1 MKLRTLFLLLSILL
15 SILLVPAFVGCG
27 GDDDDSAGDD
37 DDAAAGEALTLATY
51 NVGLAVGFVPGAVDR
66 ADKAA
71 DAIAALDADIVCV
84 QEVWNDEH
92 VDGLAAAAATA
103 FPHQFFPEASQQTD
117 AEPACT
123 ADDLD
128 PLIGCMEGSCDLECL
143 DELIDCMFA
152 SCALNFLTLEKG
164 CMECVQ
170 ANVGGTAAEIQDTCT
185 TEHTHY
191 AYGGAF
197 GTGILS
203 AYPLSG
209 IEEHLFDST
218 TNRRSLLHAVAAT
231 PQGDV
236 DVYCTHLTAV
246 FDLIP
251 YPKEEGTWAEE
262 QTAQIE
268 DMVAFIETNAAT
280 GRTVLMGDM
289 NCGPDVGSSVAD
301 QEENWELLA
310 ATGMAV
316 PYVEAEG
323 DCTFCPDNPLMG
335 ADSDDDPRVIDHV
348 LLEGF
353 EGATTAARIL
363 DEEITTVLCGAE
375 IPGAYSD
382 HYGVSVTIDAP

>member
-1 MKLRTLFLLLSILL
+1 MTIRDLLFLILAAFV
-15 SILLVPAFVGCG
+15 VPAFVGCG
-27 GDDDDSAGDD
+27 GGDDDDSSAGDD
-37 DDAAAGEALTLATY
+37 DDAAAGEALTVVTY
-51 NVGLAVGFVPGAVDR
+51 NAGLAVGFVPGAEDR
-66 ADKAA
+66 ATQVP

-84 QEVWNDEH
+84 QEVWTDEH
-92 VDGLAAAAATA
+92 VQGLATAAATA
-103 FPHQFFPEASQQTD
+103 FPHQFFPEASQLTD
-117 AEPACT
+117 AAAACT

-170 ANVGGTAAEIQDTCT
+170 ANVGGTAQEISDTCT

-203 AYPLSG
+203 AYPLSNT
-209 IEEHLFDST
+209 EEHVFDST

-251 YPKEEGTWAEE
+251 YPKEEGSWAEE

-268 DMVAFIETNAAT
+268 DMVAHIDSNATT
-280 GRTVLMGDM
+280 GQVVLMGDM

-301 QEENWELLA
+301 QEDNWELLA
-310 ATGMAV
+310 ASGMAV
-316 PYVEAEG
+316 PYVDAEG
-323 DCTFCPDNPLMG
+323 PCTFCPDNPLMG

-353 EGATTAARIL
+353 DGATTAERVL
-363 DEEITTVLCGAE
+363 DEEITTELCGEE
-375 IPGAYSD
+375 IAGAYSD
-382 HYGVSVTIDAP
+382 HYGVSVTIEAE